1 MRISDWSSDVCSSDL
16 NMPAAA
22 MRASGLDYETLSAV
36 KPDIILASATAY
48 GEGGPYSDRI
58 GFDGTGQ
65 VLSGAVYRQGLP
77 DQPIRTA
84 VPYVDYGTALTM
96 GMGVMMA
103 LYHRQATGQGQ
114 HVEAALLPP
123 ALMMSRSEEHTSELT
138 SLMRK
143 PYD

>member
-96 GMGVMMA
+96 AMGVMMA
-103 LYHRQATGQGQ
+103 LSHRQATGPDRTG
-114 HVEAALLPP
+114 VAWGKWGSVRVDLGCP
-123 ALMMSRSEEHTSELT
+123 R
-138 SLMRK
+138 
-143 PYD
+143 